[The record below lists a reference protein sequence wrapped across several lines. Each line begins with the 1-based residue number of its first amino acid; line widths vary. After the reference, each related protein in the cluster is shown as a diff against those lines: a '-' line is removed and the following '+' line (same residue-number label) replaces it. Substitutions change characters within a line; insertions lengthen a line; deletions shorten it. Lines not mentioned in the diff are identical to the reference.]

1 MKATPKQA
9 LETGAAHAVTRYLA
23 ETGLSVEA
31 AFQAHRLE
39 NAPLGPWG
47 KEKLTPTERRTLKG
61 IEQKLENAMAWTTG
75 LSLPLN
81 ARTIRPRRPAFV
93 PAGEAEMLTT
103 TLQTPALLADPRAVR
118 LEGGGVDVWH
128 SVLVISPTLAELA
141 NRRNALYA
149 KCILSPDELRHRIT
163 EHLTRPDGTAA
174 PSPSAWC
181 AANGENLS
189 SFLTGLFEAWWALGA
204 QRYEEALAKAKKRE
218 KRRELSDRSVLPGTL
233 IDNGFRPDVQAG
245 HLKQLEERTL
255 DLFNYDETAERV
267 LKEMRVHAELRIPQL
282 AALSAPQQRA
292 LLAVY
297 RLATPGEE
305 DEMLR
310 EWFEV
315 SAPLLWQAMGLERP
329 SDGVKRRHLEALRDM
344 GATMLRYTA
353 IVEGANS
360 RAVEV
365 GECPPFSVAARF
377 YDTGDKRREST
388 EKLEK
393 DWREQR
399 GRIPDAFRFD
409 IPPVMRSTA
418 RRLVLSGDILVRL
431 DAGAKVARGPSESF
445 EPLDFALFLK
455 ITQTIQRPHGSRSF
469 VDVAQLLRE
478 HYGHLPSFEAQRK
491 KGKLSAQYE
500 KAVAVLEAGQIAKR
514 VTKGHRTK
522 DGEKRDVF
530 ELVAGNVLNR
540 TGLSSQAPTLPGL

>member
-1 MKATPKQA
+1 
-9 LETGAAHAVTRYLA
+9 
-23 ETGLSVEA
+23 
-31 AFQAHRLE
+31 
-39 NAPLGPWG
+39 
-47 KEKLTPTERRTLKG
+47 
-61 IEQKLENAMAWTTG
+61 
-75 LSLPLN
+75 
-81 ARTIRPRRPAFV
+81 
-93 PAGEAEMLTT
+93 
-103 TLQTPALLADPRAVR
+103 
-118 LEGGGVDVWH
+118 
-128 SVLVISPTLAELA
+128 
-141 NRRNALYA
+141 
-149 KCILSPDELRHRIT
+149 
-163 EHLTRPDGTAA
+163 
-174 PSPSAWC
+174 
-181 AANGENLS
+181 
-189 SFLTGLFEAWWALGA
+189 
-204 QRYEEALAKAKKRE
+204 
-218 KRRELSDRSVLPGTL
+218 
-233 IDNGFRPDVQAG
+233 
-245 HLKQLEERTL
+245 
-255 DLFNYDETAERV
+255 
-267 LKEMRVHAELRIPQL
+267 
-282 AALSAPQQRA
+282 
-292 LLAVY
+292 
-297 RLATPGEE
+297 
-305 DEMLR
+305 
-310 EWFEV
+310 
-315 SAPLLWQAMGLERP
+315 
-329 SDGVKRRHLEALRDM
+329 
-344 GATMLRYTA
+344 MLRYTA